1 MPNYELKARIDAVAN
16 AEGEGTELVT
26 LSIPAGKDLQSVRTR
41 IAQEHA
47 EAENIKSDKTRTRVR
62 EALNRVQR
70 VLQRYPETPENGLVV
85 YAGVIDGDMTEFV
98 FDDLPS
104 PVIDS
109 YYTCSNEF
117 VLDPVEYL
125 LAPDNT
131 YGLLVIERGGAALG
145 ELRGDTVIPLR
156 TMDSMVMGKT
166 RAGGQSAQRFA
177 RERER
182 QKQEFFKR
190 AAESANTVFID
201 RDSAENN
208 DWTAVDGLLIGG
220 TTITVDDFLDGEYLD
235 YRLRERLL
243 GTYSVD
249 HAFEQGLEQLADQA
263 SADVLDAERQ
273 HARDSLDR
281 FFTQLSN
288 GDGQVAY
295 GENNVD
301 TALQYG
307 AVETLLVAEA
317 LSLERIETLKQAA
330 AEQGGE
336 TVIISSD
343 FARGEQ
349 FQQAFGGVAALLRFP
364 IT

>member
-47 EAENIKSDKTRTRVR
+47 EAENIKSDKTRKRVR
-62 EALNRVQR
+62 DALNRVQQ
-70 VLQRYPETPENGLVV
+70 VLRRYPKTPENGLVV
-85 YAGVIDGDMTEFV
+85 YAGVIDGEMTEFV
-98 FDDLPS
+98 FDDLPAS
-104 PVIDS
+104 IIDS

-117 VLDPVEYL
+117 VLNPIKHL
-125 LAPDNT
+125 LAPDHT

-145 ELRGDTVIPLR
+145 ELRGDHAISHR
-156 TMDSMVMGKT
+156 TMESMVMGKT

-177 RERER
+177 RKRKR
-182 QKQEFFKR
+182 QKQDFFKR
-190 AAESANTVFID
+190 VAKSANTLFID
-201 RDSAENN
+201 HNSGDDAN
-208 DWTAVDGLLIGG
+208 WAAVDGLLVGG
-220 TTITVDDFLDGEYLD
+220 TTITVKDFLDGEYLD
-235 YRLRERLL
+235 YRLHERLL

-249 HAFEQGLEQLADQA
+249 HAFEQGLKQLAEQA
-263 SADVLDAERQ
+263 SDDILDAERQ
-273 HARDSLDR
+273 HARDCLDR

-288 GDGQVAY
+288 EDGQVAY
-295 GENNVD
+295 GNDTVE

-307 AVETLLVAEA
+307 AVETLLV
-317 LSLERIETLKQAA
+317 SETLSVDRIQTLEQTAT
-330 AEQGGE
+330 EQGGE
-336 TVIISSD
+336 TVIILSD